1 MLPERL
7 ERRGKELL
15 SPRVKKFIHSWLVNT
30 LAVLVAF
37 YLIKG
42 IHYDKPLDLCA
53 ASLILGIL
61 NSVLRPLLMVVA
73 LPLLVLTLGLFTFV
87 INAALLYFVG
97 YLLKPHFYVDNFSA
111 AFWGAVVISI
121 VSLILNSLTG
131 MGNSRIRI
139 HHQRRPPGSDDG
151 GGPVI
156 DV

>member
-1 MLPERL
+1 
-7 ERRGKELL
+7 
-15 SPRVKKFIHSWLVNT
+15 VKKFIHSWLVNT

-37 YLIKG
+37 YLVKG

-61 NSVLRPLLMVVA
+61 NSVIRPLIMLVA
-73 LPLLVLTLGLFTFV
+73 LPLVVLTLGLFAFV

-97 YLLKPHFYVDNFSA
+97 YLLRPHFYVDNFSS
-111 AFWGAVVISI
+111 AFWGAVVITI
-121 VSLILNSLTG
+121 VSVILNSLTG
-131 MGNSRIRI
+131 MGSSRIQFR
-139 HHQRRPPGSDDG
+139 HHHRPPGSDDDG

>member
-1 MLPERL
+1 MLPAFQP
-7 ERRGKELL
+7 
-15 SPRVKKFIHSWLVNT
+15 PRVKKFIHSWLVNT

-37 YLIKG
+37 YLVKG
-42 IHYDKPLDLCA
+42 IHYEKPLDLCA

-61 NSVLRPLLMVVA
+61 NSVIRPLLMLVA

-97 YLLKPHFYVDNFSA
+97 YLLRPHFYVANFSS
-111 AFWGAVVISI
+111 AFWGAVVITI
-121 VSLILNSLTG
+121 VTVILNSLTV
-131 MGNSRIRI
+131 MSASPIRFR
-139 HHQRRPPGSDDG
+139 HHHRPPGSDQDG